1 MTVLPANPS
10 AMSDHNPYETPP
22 PATPLEELEYTPT
35 HDDRN
40 LALIAHLSGLAGVL
54 GAGMLG
60 FLGPLIIYLLKKD
73 TSPYVESQAKEALN
87 FQITLLL
94 ISISGM
100 FLVAISC
107 GTLFP
112 LIFVPMVLQVVFS
125 IIAAL
130 AVRDGSHYRYPFN
143 LRLLQ

>member
-1 MTVLPANPS
+1 
-10 AMSDHNPYETPP
+10 MSDTNPYETPP
-22 PATPLEELEYTPT
+22 PATPLEDLDFTPS

-54 GAGMLG
+54 GAGMIG

-73 TSPYVESQAKEALN
+73 TSPYVEAQAKEALN

-94 ISISGM
+94 ISIPCF

-112 LIFVPMVLQVVFS
+112 LIFLPMTLQVIFG

-143 LRLLQ
+143 FRLLQ